1 MAIKKLELKHWSSYL
16 PYDVKIVESYW
27 SYRFLEQVTEVIT
40 LDFSNIGIYFY
51 DEYSNLALRP
61 MSDLNKEVDI
71 NGETFTPAERIK
83 KMYPSDTFSST
94 KNIAQWS
101 YRIVQQLLE
110 WHFDIYGL
118 IDEGLAIN
126 INELC

>member
-16 PYDVKIVESYW
+16 PYDVKIVRSYW

-51 DEYSNLALRP
+51 DEYSNLTLRP
-61 MSDLNKEVDI
+61 MSDLNKEVEI

-83 KMYPSDTFSST
+83 KMYPVDTFSST
-94 KNIAQWS
+94 TNPAQWS